1 MSALPSSTQ
10 SPARALFERL
20 ASETWRKIPLGHR
33 FNCRHLETT
42 FNDDHI
48 FEIAIASIPGVRIYK
63 AHGTDERDH
72 GFDWEWWIG
81 SPGRFWRYSVQAKLL
96 AYQHDRY
103 HHLRHWVNGR
113 WQFDILESFSQAQ
126 GSIPLYCF
134 YNSVPQGV
142 AKAAWHCPLP
152 FDAEQMGC
160 TLVPL
165 DAVRPYAAGYK
176 RRSFGNLHSNRNAL
190 PWRCI
195 VTCPNILSSS
205 SNPLAP
211 ANRPVEPY
219 EELPLF
225 ARRRPHD
232 DGGILEVDLPDDLYR
247 SELGARPRA
256 IAVISLPEVS
266 KAGRCR
272 KRNDRMT

>member
-1 MSALPSSTQ
+1 MSALVTLPQ

-48 FEIAIASIPGVRIYK
+48 FEMAIARIPGVRIYK
-63 AHGTDERDH
+63 ARGTDEKDY

-81 SPGRFWRYSVQAKLL
+81 RPGRFWRYSVQAKLL
-96 AYQHDRY
+96 APSDRY
-103 HHLRHWVNGR
+103 RHLRHWVKGKR
-113 WQFDILESFSQAQ
+113 QFQFDILESFSHAQ
-126 GSIPLYCF
+126 SSIPLYCF
-134 YNSVPQGV
+134 YNSAPHSA

-165 DAVRPYAAGYK
+165 DAVRPFSSGHK
-176 RRSFGNLHSNRNAL
+176 RRSFSNLHSNQHAL

-195 VTCPNILSSS
+195 VTCPDILDSPM
-205 SNPLAP
+205 NPLAP
-211 ANRPVEPY
+211 AGRPVQPY
-219 EELPLF
+219 EELPSF
-225 ARRRPHD
+225 ARLYPD
-232 DGGILEVDLPDDLYR
+232 DKGGLLEVDLPDELYH
-247 SELGARPRA
+247 SELGGRPRA
-256 IAVISLPEVS
+256 IAVISLPEVT
-266 KAGRCR
+266 KADIACEIIE
-272 KRNDRMT
+272 